1 MWTTH
6 KKGRGWAAAVSKG
19 PHIQATCRPIRAR
32 PSDAPRPRSSRV
44 WEISA
49 WRGKTIW
56 PQAWAQAQNQGG
68 RTASLKIKEK
78 KMNKNVSCVATD
90 VLSTSVV
97 YTERNIGA
105 AERRLYVHFI
115 STSAQKNS
123 FGKNLFTLL
132 SVKEI
137 FLTGFNRVSMQWA
150 ESGRRR
156 RTWTRT
162 PRQCSGDLMFIRRY

>member
-1 MWTTH
+1 MF
-6 KKGRGWAAAVSKG
+6 RVS
-19 PHIQATCRPIRAR
+19 QQMCY
-32 PSDAPRPRSSRV
+32 
-44 WEISA
+44 
-49 WRGKTIW
+49 
-56 PQAWAQAQNQGG
+56 Q
-68 RTASLKIKEK
+68 
-78 KMNKNVSCVATD
+78 
-90 VLSTSVV
+90 SVV

-105 AERRLYVHFI
+105 AEPRLYVHFI

-156 RTWTRT
+156 RT
-162 PRQCSGDLMFIRRY
+162 